1 MKRLTSNIEG
11 LSARQLAQRCIGA
24 EELSNGRERK
34 LALGDDI
41 LMSVS
46 SPARYVGG
54 EVNSVMKTLTP
65 GMVRFAMCFPDVYEI
80 GMSHLGIQILYDM
93 FNRYDDVWCER
104 VYSPWLDLD
113 KIMREKKIPLF
124 ALESQEPVK
133 NFDFLGITLQYEMC
147 YTNVLQVLDLSGI
160 PLLAKDRTEEDPI
173 VIGGGPCSYNPEP
186 IAEFF
191 DLFYI
196 GEGETAY
203 RKLLDVYKEV
213 KESGENQPGTLFLIS
228 DFQKKNCDFQH
239 ITTDSTL
246 ESVFLMMKPENRSNL
261 YIKEVNFG
269 QAFHKQ
275 NQSETVYITLV
286 NTSDRDFHHIPLTL
300 TINGKKRSIIQ
311 TDLEA
316 HSEKKV
322 EISYLNTAEDF
333 YKGTVEI
340 SDFPVLFDNT
350 FYFAYPVSE
359 NTEILYVWQQEE
371 NPYFG
376 KLFSDSSHFSF
387 TSIPVNQAVRQNLPR
402 YSLIILDGLTDSS
415 TGLESMWE
423 DYLMNGGNLLVLPA
437 SSSPEVQNKFLQK
450 IQAPRYDKRDTNTV
464 IAHIETQ
471 AALFRDAFEQPDI
484 KTILPQIRQYYRL
497 ILPAHTEILLS
508 DKHSAPLLV
517 SRHYGKG
524 NLYLSAFNFL
534 PTDSDLVFHPL
545 FVPLLVNMAFQVNTG
560 LHTSYFLNTT
570 APVLLNTRTIQ
581 TNQPLQIRNE
591 NHTFEF
597 IPEVRK
603 NFSGDLQLTNATT
616 IQEAG
621 LFEVY
626 QEDRLVDVLAWNYD
640 RTESQMEFCK
650 EQELS
655 QYFPRSK
662 VPDIKTTCFDHNS
675 ELVKEIVL
683 QDNNKYLTGWFILIA
698 VSALLLEQLVWRK
711 KLN

>member
-1 MKRLTSNIEG
+1 
-11 LSARQLAQRCIGA
+11 
-24 EELSNGRERK
+24 
-34 LALGDDI
+34 
-41 LMSVS
+41 
-46 SPARYVGG
+46 
-54 EVNSVMKTLTP
+54 
-65 GMVRFAMCFPDVYEI
+65 
-80 GMSHLGIQILYDM
+80 
-93 FNRYDDVWCER
+93 
-104 VYSPWLDLD
+104 
-113 KIMREKKIPLF
+113 
-124 ALESQEPVK
+124 
-133 NFDFLGITLQYEMC
+133 
-147 YTNVLQVLDLSGI
+147 
-160 PLLAKDRTEEDPI
+160 
-173 VIGGGPCSYNPEP
+173 
-186 IAEFF
+186 
-191 DLFYI
+191 
-196 GEGETAY
+196 
-203 RKLLDVYKEV
+203 
-213 KESGENQPGTLFLIS
+213 
-228 DFQKKNCDFQH
+228 
-239 ITTDSTL
+239 
-246 ESVFLMMKPENRSNL
+246 MKPENRSNL

-275 NQSETVYITLV
+275 NQSETVYITLF

-322 EISYLNTAEDF
+322 EISYLNTGEDF
-333 YKGTVEI
+333 YKGSVEI

-359 NTEILYVWQQEE
+359 NTEILYLWQQEE